1 MFPRADSA
9 EYVYIHIGRNNTRN
23 RFPDN
28 LETCINNYLI
38 KTSFFFIE
46 RNKRNHV
53 GPERMNIDTAN
64 NRGTI
69 LKTLINND
77 IILSIVG
84 RIDFFIRWYSD
95 A

>member
-1 MFPRADSA
+1 
-9 EYVYIHIGRNNTRN
+9 
-23 RFPDN
+23 
-28 LETCINNYLI
+28 
-38 KTSFFFIE
+38 
-46 RNKRNHV
+46 
-53 GPERMNIDTAN
+53 MNIDTAN